1 MKLGEEYCMFAR
13 NVTWS
18 VIAIGLVLSS
28 CTKKPTPAPASSSA
42 EETGVASWYG
52 HPFDGRLTANGEIY
66 DMEKMT
72 AAHRTLPFGTVLRV
86 HNQTNSQTTEVRIN
100 DRGPFVQGRI
110 IDLSHAAA
118 QAITMPG
125 VANVRLEII
134 SMPRT
139 RAPDVFAVQIGS
151 FSQRAGAE
159 QLRKQMEG
167 QYGSAKLVFRDG
179 DQTWRVLVG
188 TLPTVE
194 SANALAQQ
202 LDKGN
207 EPGFVVL
214 LDPE

>member
-1 MKLGEEYCMFAR
+1 MFSR
-13 NVTWS
+13 NVAWS
-18 VIAIGLVLSS
+18 VIAIGLMLSS
-28 CTKKPTPAPASSSA
+28 CTKKPTPTPAGTSA
-42 EETGVASWYG
+42 EEAGVASWYG

-118 QAITMPG
+118 QAITMPS
-125 VANVRLEII
+125 VAIVRLEII

-151 FSQRAGAE
+151 FPQRAGAA
-159 QLRKQMEG
+159 QLQKQMEAK
-167 QYGSAKLVFRDG
+167 YGSARLVFRDG

-188 TLPTVE
+188 TLPSME
-194 SANALAQQ
+194 SANALAQE
-202 LDKGN
+202 LDKENG
-207 EPGFVVL
+207 PAFVVL